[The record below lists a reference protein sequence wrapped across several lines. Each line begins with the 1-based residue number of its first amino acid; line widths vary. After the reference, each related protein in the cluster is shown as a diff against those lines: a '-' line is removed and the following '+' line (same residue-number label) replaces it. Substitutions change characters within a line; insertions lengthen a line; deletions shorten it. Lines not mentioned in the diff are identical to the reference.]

1 MILWQLATRNL
12 MRNSRRTVLTVVSIA
27 FGLAVSLWMDC
38 VLEGRNKDV
47 IRTVTSG
54 HIGNAQLLK
63 KEYKDE
69 QQAKDFYLSP
79 PDGFLKQLP
88 EGTLYTSRVHVPAL
102 ISSGENSSPILL
114 EGVEPESEGQIT
126 KIKGDIIQGEYL
138 SSVDSKTCTDKDILI
153 GEKLAKRLNADVGH
167 KLVVLLQSVDGT
179 LGNDLF
185 FVRGIYSSQ
194 SPQFDSRYVFT
205 PLACAQ
211 EIAAIGGIH
220 ETVFRFQKESD
231 ESIILQ
237 KQEILAGTGLV
248 LTTWREAMPSIAVMV
263 KYNKA
268 TLLMISLLLLVVIVM
283 GIINTLLMSVYERT
297 REFGV
302 MGALGLTPGELR
314 RLIVFESLAV
324 GIIAAVL
331 GTIVGLAMVSYHMKY
346 GLDLRPFLGE
356 SSGAADFKL
365 NLTVYPEF
373 SFLPYVRTVV
383 LTLFFVVVASLYPA
397 IKASRIKPIQAM
409 RSV

>member
-1 MILWQLATRNL
+1 MIMWRLAIRNL
-12 MRNSRRTVLTVVSIA
+12 MRNSRRTSLTVTSIA
-27 FGLAVSLWMDC
+27 FGLAVSLWLDC
-38 VLEGRNKDV
+38 ILEGRNRDV

-69 QQAKDFYLSP
+69 QLAKDFYVAP
-79 PDGFLKQLP
+79 PEDFLKLLP
-88 EGTLYTSRVHVPAL
+88 HGALFARRVHIPAL
-102 ISSGENSSPILL
+102 ISSGENSSPVLL
-114 EGVEPESEGQIT
+114 EGVEPENEAKIT
-126 KIKGDIIQGEYL
+126 KIKSDVIQGDYL
-138 SSVDSKTCTDKDILI
+138 SSSEKESCAEKEILI
-153 GEKLAKRLNADVGH
+153 GEKLAKRLNAEVGN
-167 KLVVLLQSVDGT
+167 KLVLLLQSIDGT

-185 FVRGIYSSQ
+185 FVKGIFSSQ
-194 SPQFDSRYVFT
+194 SPQFDARYVFT
-205 PLACAQ
+205 SLPCAQ
-211 EIAAIGGIH
+211 EIAAIRGIH

-231 ESIILQ
+231 EAAVL
-237 KQEILAGTGLV
+237 KQQGALAGTGLI

-268 TLLMISLLLLVVIVM
+268 TLLMISVLLLVVIVM

-302 MGALGLTPGELR
+302 MGALGVTPSELR
-314 RLIVFESLAV
+314 RLIVLESLVV
-324 GIIAAVL
+324 GIIAAIL

-346 GLDLRPFLGE
+346 GLDLRPFLGD

-373 SFLPYVRTVV
+373 NFIPYLRTVL
-383 LTLFFVVVASLYPA
+383 LTLFFVVAASLYPA